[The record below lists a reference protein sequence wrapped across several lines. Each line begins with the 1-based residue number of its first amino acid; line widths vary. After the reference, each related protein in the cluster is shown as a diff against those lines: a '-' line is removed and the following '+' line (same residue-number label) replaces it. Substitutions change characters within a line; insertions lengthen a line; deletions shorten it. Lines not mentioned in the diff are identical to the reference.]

1 MAADVELVL
10 RWTKSRPL
18 VLMGVDLRRGAEP
31 WRPLLTKPIA
41 ENDGELAVHLGPQDP
56 GRLAIKF
63 AVIAL
68 AEIPRIAVFAVNGG
82 EDVTKISPADAH
94 EFKRL
99 RRYDRWLQQARY
111 DVTVPAA

>member
-1 MAADVELVL
+1 MAAGLELVL

-18 VLMGVDLRRGAEP
+18 VLMGVDVRRGSDP
-31 WRPLLTKPIA
+31 WNPLLSKPLA
-41 ENDGELAVHLGPQDP
+41 ENDGELAVPLGSRDP
-56 GRLAIKF
+56 GRLTIKF

-68 AEIPRIAVFAVNGG
+68 AEIPRIAVYARNGG
-82 EDVTKISPADAH
+82 EVRKISPAEAH

-111 DVTVPAA
+111 EVEPPAA